1 MTEAQ
6 RDSRSGWL
14 RLWPLVPI
22 AGALIFTSALLLL
35 FDASPAEAYRAM
47 WDGAFGG
54 QDKILSVLAFWVP
67 LLLCATGLIITFT
80 AGLWNIGVEG
90 QIILGAIAASW
101 VALHVTAPSWL
112 LIPLEIGAA
121 MLGGA
126 LWAGLSAV
134 LKTRGKVNEIFSGL
148 ALNNLAIIL
157 TNYLISG
164 PWQPPE
170 GGSFRGTTPF
180 QDAALLPRLLGS
192 RFSPLSLVLA
202 VVALVVVY
210 YVLRGTTWGLKLKAL
225 GKNPYSAYLLGVSSE
240 RETILA
246 MMFCGA
252 LAGLGGAVRVL
263 SWFDSLRQS
272 ISGGIG
278 FLALLIVMLAAYRIL
293 WVPFI
298 AFFFS
303 AVLNGSITL
312 QLKTQLHSSLGGI
325 LTGVMVLFVLLFGS
339 ARQLGLGRAT
349 PAAGS
354 DTPGEL
360 ALPVEALPTGI
371 GSPLSAGENGQTT
384 RNELEPAPV
393 SRGENGG
400 GK

>member
-1 MTEAQ
+1 MTQAQ
-6 RDSRSGWL
+6 NNGRAWL
-14 RLWPLVPI
+14 FRLWPLVPI
-22 AGALIFTSALLLL
+22 VAALIFTSGLLLL
-35 FDASPAEAYRAM
+35 YNASPVESYQAI
-47 WDGAFGG
+47 WDGSFGG
-54 QDKILSVLAFWVP
+54 QDKIMSVLAFWVP
-67 LLLCATGLIITFT
+67 LLLASAGLVVTFT

-90 QIILGAIAASW
+90 QIVLGAICASW
-101 VALHVTAPSWL
+101 VALHVTAPAWV

-126 LWAGLSAV
+126 LWAGLSGV

-170 GGSFRGTTPF
+170 GGSFRGTSPF
-180 QDAALLPRLLGS
+180 QDAALWPRLFES
-192 RFSPLSLVLA
+192 RFSPLSLILA
-202 VVALVVVY
+202 AVAIVVVFF
-210 YVLRGTTWGLKLKAL
+210 VLRGTTWGLKLKAL
-225 GKNPYSAYLLGVSSE
+225 GKNPYSSYLLGVSSE
-240 RETILA
+240 RETIMA

-278 FLALLIVMLAAYRIL
+278 FLALLIVMLAGYRIL
-293 WVPFI
+293 WVPLI

-303 AVLNGSITL
+303 VVLNGSITL

-339 ARQLGLGRAT
+339 PRQLG
-349 PAAGS
+349 
-354 DTPGEL
+354 
-360 ALPVEALPTGI
+360 I
-371 GSPLSAGENGQTT
+371 
-384 RNELEPAPV
+384 
-393 SRGENGG
+393 G
-400 GK
+400 GKREAVAALEVVPAEEISTPESISTEVKGGD

>member
-1 MTEAQ
+1 MNQAQ
-6 RDSRSGWL
+6 TSGRDWVARF
-14 RLWPLVPI
+14 WPLVPI
-22 AGALIFTSALLLL
+22 IAALIFTSGLLLL
-35 FDASPAEAYRAM
+35 FDANPSEAYQAM
-47 WDGAFGG
+47 VEGAFGG
-54 QDKILSVLAFWVP
+54 QDKVLSVLAFWVP
-67 LLLCATGLIITFT
+67 LLLCSAGLIITFT

-90 QIILGAIAASW
+90 QIVLGAVCASW
-101 VALHVTAPSWL
+101 VALRVTAPAWV

-126 LWAGLSAV
+126 LWAALSAV

-170 GGSFRGTTPF
+170 GGTFRGTAPF
-180 QDAALLPRLLGS
+180 QDAALLPRYLES

-202 VVALVVVY
+202 VLALVGVY
-210 YVLRGTTWGLKLKAL
+210 FVLRGTTWGLKLKAL
-225 GKNPYSAYLLGVSSE
+225 GKNPYSAFLLGVSSE

-278 FLALLIVMLAAYRIL
+278 FLALMIVMLAAYRII

-298 AFFFS
+298 ALFFS

-325 LTGVMVLFVLLFGS
+325 LTGVMVLLVLLFGS
-339 ARQLGLGRAT
+339 ARQLGIGRSQPV
-349 PAAGS
+349 PAEPGVV
-354 DTPGEL
+354 PGEPPPET
-360 ALPVEALPTGI
+360 ATTDVRPTLPPGGV
-371 GSPLSAGENGQTT
+371 
-384 RNELEPAPV
+384 
-393 SRGENGG
+393 GG
-400 GK
+400 GTGGD